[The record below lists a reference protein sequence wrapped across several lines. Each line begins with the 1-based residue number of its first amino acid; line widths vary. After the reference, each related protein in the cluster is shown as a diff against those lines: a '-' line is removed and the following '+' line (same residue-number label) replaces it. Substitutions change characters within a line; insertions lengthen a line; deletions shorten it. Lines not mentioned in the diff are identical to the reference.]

1 MKKLELFKEK
11 PWILFFLSMLTACSP
26 LKEKNSSNIIIP
38 HSGLKMKS
46 PREFRALKLAS

>member
-26 LKEKNSSNIIIP
+26 LKEKNSSNIIA
-38 HSGLKMKS
+38 SYRDWETDRKS
-46 PREFRALKLAS
+46 TRLNSSH